1 MLKNKEFSFS
11 KELEIMH
18 LFLKE
23 HHDSID
29 RISVAL
35 YDKDTDYLKTYSF
48 SSDQVNPLSHY
59 QFKLSK
65 SESLSK
71 IVKTLQ
77 PRLIDNI
84 HLIPENGRQHT
95 EAIFKTNY
103 QSSYTVPM
111 MFRKEF
117 YGFVFFNSS
126 EENTFTEKVQKN
138 LKMVAHLITLIISQD
153 SLAHRLLHAT
163 LRSVLEVAG
172 KRDFETGQH
181 IERVAHYTR
190 LIAQSTADDFDW
202 DDEDIE
208 LVFQFAPLHDIGKLA
223 IPDSILLKEGILT
236 DEEYEYMKQ
245 HVKEGYRLITRLMKY
260 HGLQSIRGVEKL
272 ENIVLY
278 HHEKMDGT
286 GYLSGIKGDSIL
298 LESRMVTVADIFDA
312 LTSARPYKK
321 AWSNEAAFAE
331 LSKLAEEDKLDPIL
345 VQALIEQKEAIAEIQ
360 SIFKEDPIS

>member
-1 MLKNKEFSFS
+1 M
-11 KELEIMH
+11 
-18 LFLKE
+18 
-23 HHDSID
+23 
-29 RISVAL
+29 
-35 YDKDTDYLKTYSF
+35 
-48 SSDQVNPLSHY
+48 
-59 QFKLSK
+59 
-65 SESLSK
+65 
-71 IVKTLQ
+71 
-77 PRLIDNI
+77 
-84 HLIPENGRQHT
+84 
-95 EAIFKTNY
+95 
-103 QSSYTVPM
+103 
-111 MFRKEF
+111 
-117 YGFVFFNSS
+117 
-126 EENTFTEKVQKN
+126 
-138 LKMVAHLITLIISQD
+138 
-153 SLAHRLLHAT
+153 
-163 LRSVLEVAG
+163 
-172 KRDFETGQH
+172 
-181 IERVAHYTR
+181 
-190 LIAQSTADDFDW
+190 IAQSTADDFDW